1 MSPLASYRRLF
12 TLAGPLYVAV
22 AFVGRLPLAMAQ
34 MGTLLLVAGTTGS
47 YGTGGAAAGA
57 LAVANAVGAP
67 VAGSL
72 ADRVGQRPVVLV
84 QSVLGGLGLLA
95 LVALA
100 QARVDPALVVA
111 MAAVAG
117 LAMPQIGPLARVRW
131 RPITRKE
138 EHHQP
143 HLMEAAFSYEGAA
156 DEASFVLGP
165 ALLGLIVV
173 VASPQLAL
181 VIAASILLVFGC
193 AFALHP
199 TARLAHTHRA
209 AAVTGA
215 RLVTATF
222 VVLLVAQLL
231 IGVVFGSIQ
240 TGTTVLATDA
250 GQAGIAGLVHAMLG
264 VGSVIAGLAVASLPA
279 RFGYATRVLVAALGL
294 ALLSLPLL
302 VTDTIPRLFVVV
314 LVLGFMV
321 APYMITVFML
331 GERAAPASRV
341 GAAMTLLAGAT
352 GIGYAAGAAA
362 AGRLADA
369 HGHTGAF
376 AVTVT
381 AAASAAVLAAAAQPL
396 LRRLGGPDPTA
407 ELGAG
412 TAAPATTVSTRLA
425 VRSGVA
431 VAVRTARGSSPQV
444 TNPHA
449 LPPAPPPRRRS
460 VNHGVSGRPCT
471 RSPTTYSGSD
481 ATTTRPT
488 WLTTTCTP
496 VVAAKSGPSRRST
509 VAASRSTPTTP
520 RKVESTTTGW
530 VTVRV
535 CWSVQT

>member
-12 TLAGPLYVAV
+12 TLAGPLYVVV

-34 MGTLLLVAGTTGS
+34 MGTLLLVPAPPAPTPP
-47 YGTGGAAAGA
+47 AAPRP
-57 LAVANAVGAP
+57 AP
-67 VAGSL
+67 SPSRTPWAHRSP
-72 ADRVGQRPVVLV
+72 AASPTASASDPVVLV

-117 LAMPQIGPLARVRW
+117 AAMPQIGPLARVRW

-181 VIAASILLVFGC
+181 VVAAGILLVFGC

-199 TARLAHTHRA
+199 TARLTHAHRA

-250 GQAGIAGLVHAMLG
+250 GQAGIAGLVHASLG

-279 RFGYATRVLVAALGL
+279 RFGYAARVLVAALGL

-314 LVLGFMV
+314 LVLGLRGRAV
-321 APYMITVFML
+321 HDQRLHARRAGGPGLAGRRGDDAARRRDRHRVRR
-331 GERAAPASRV
+331 GVGRRRAARRRARPHRRLRGHGDGSGIRRR
-341 GAAMTLLAGAT
+341 AG
-352 GIGYAAGAAA
+352 
-362 AGRLADA
+362 GRCRNRCC
-369 HGHTGAF
+369 
-376 AVTVT
+376 
-381 AAASAAVLAAAAQPL
+381 AASAGRTGRRRPTGGSRPAVALSGGRQGQFAGSGRS
-396 LRRLGGPDPTA
+396 RRVRAEYGPD
-407 ELGAG
+407 
-412 TAAPATTVSTRLA
+412 S
-425 VRSGVA
+425 
-431 VAVRTARGSSPQV
+431 
-444 TNPHA
+444 
-449 LPPAPPPRRRS
+449 
-460 VNHGVSGRPCT
+460 
-471 RSPTTYSGSD
+471 
-481 ATTTRPT
+481 
-488 WLTTTCTP
+488 
-496 VVAAKSGPSRRST
+496 AKCS
-509 VAASRSTPTTP
+509 
-520 RKVESTTTGW
+520 
-530 VTVRV
+530 
-535 CWSVQT
+535 